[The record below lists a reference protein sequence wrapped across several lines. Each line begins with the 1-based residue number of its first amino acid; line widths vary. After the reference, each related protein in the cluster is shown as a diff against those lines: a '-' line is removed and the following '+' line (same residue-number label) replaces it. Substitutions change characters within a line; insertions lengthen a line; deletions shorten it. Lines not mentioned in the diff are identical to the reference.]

1 MLQISIVSAFVA
13 GILAFVSPCVLP
25 LVPVYI
31 SMMSNKAIYKNKNI
45 KVSERL
51 YLFINSLLFVAGFSL
66 IFILLGSTATFIGQ
80 VLREYSSIIAR
91 VGGVFLIIFGLH
103 YMGVF
108 KLKFLNIE
116 KRIEL
121 PTSLKSGYLSSF
133 LIGLVFSF
141 GWVPCVG
148 LILSGILLLASQLET
163 LLQGISLLAAFSI
176 GLGLPFI
183 LASIFIGFFSR
194 ILKRLNRH
202 LNLVSI
208 ISGVFLIALGIVL
221 VADAMTLVM
230 GWVTR
235 VFPFLNRINF

>member
-1 MLQISIVSAFVA
+1 MLQIGIFSAFLA

-31 SMMSNKAIYKNKNI
+31 SLMSNKAIYKSSQI
-45 KVSERL
+45 KMSERL

-66 IFILLGSTATFIGQ
+66 IFILLGSTATFVGRLLSQ
-80 VLREYSSIIAR
+80 YSSIIAR

-108 KLKFLNIE
+108 KLRFLNIE
-116 KRIEL
+116 KRFEM

-148 LILSGILLLASQLET
+148 LILSGILLLASQMDT
-163 LLQGISLLAAFSI
+163 LLQGIGLLAAFSV
-176 GLGLPFI
+176 GLGLPFV

-194 ILKRLNRH
+194 LLKKLNRH
-202 LNLVSI
+202 LNIVSI
-208 ISGVFLIALGIVL
+208 ISGIFLIILGIIF
-221 VADAMTLVM
+221 VADAMILVM
-230 GWVTR
+230 GWFTR
-235 VFPFLNRINF
+235 LFPFLNKINI